1 MKAKD
6 WAEVESPVYRPA
18 RWLPFV
24 LGSVFLLTGIAGFL
38 MIGGA
43 AAPGAQQ
50 WIGRSM
56 MAAFALVGALALAA
70 AFANF
75 VPVRVRH
82 AAPDILRDVPR
93 EPVICEGSL
102 VRGRLTHKL
111 VRDADAWLFRPA
123 ENILRNDLRF
133 LVGFGVPFMATC
145 AGIASW
151 VAHDDLHV
159 GGWPLAVVCGNLA
172 AVVFVVPAL
181 FLIGMLM
188 RGGYRQLCRLSI
200 PLSGGDLE
208 LDSPEPPDPDKMDLL
223 SGLKWVFQTEAKRHR
238 LTIARELVS
247 AVQVCPWKYV
257 ISGQDGTEVTWAVQG
272 LLVLSSAGEAG
283 YYRLPILL
291 TNDFVGASRLMQRLA
306 DTLHVPYLYC
316 ADAAGWKA
324 ESLRAKTRQP
334 LRSGGIGT

>member
-6 WAEVESPVYRPA
+6 WPEVESPVYRPA

-24 LGSVFLLTGIAGFL
+24 LGSFFLLAGIVGYL

-43 AAPGAQQ
+43 VPPGVQQ
-50 WIGRSM
+50 SIGRSM

-75 VPVRVRH
+75 LPVRVRH
-82 AAPDILRDVPR
+82 AAPDVLRDVPR

-102 VRGRLTHKL
+102 VRGRLTHEL
-111 VRDADAWLFRPA
+111 VKGADGWQFRPA
-123 ENILRNDLRF
+123 ESVLGNDLRF
-133 LVGFGVPFMATC
+133 LFGFGVPFMATC
-145 AGIASW
+145 AGIVSW
-151 VAHDDLHV
+151 VAHDKMHV
-159 GGWPLAVVCGNLA
+159 GGWPLAVLCWTLA
-172 AVVFVVPAL
+172 AVIFVVPAL

-200 PLSGGDLE
+200 PLKDGDLE
-208 LDSPEPPDPDKMDLL
+208 LDSPEPPDPGKKDLL
-223 SGLKWVFQTEAKRHR
+223 SGLKWVLQTEAKRHR

-247 AVQVCPWKYV
+247 AVQLCPWKFV

-272 LLVLSSAGEAG
+272 LLVLASAGKAG

-291 TNDFVGASRLMQRLA
+291 TNDFVGAARLMQRLA
-306 DTLHVPYLYC
+306 NTLNVPYLYC
-316 ADAAGWKA
+316 ADAAGWNA
-324 ESLRAKTRQP
+324 EALRAKTRQP
-334 LRSGGIGT
+334 LRSGGMQS